1 MVNLKKGVIPFFLLM
16 FSLCFSQQ
24 SENLIPSQAST
35 VFSINNINLLNKIS
49 IDELVA
55 YDFMDELHQELFD
68 GSTSNKTMKDAGI
81 DFEQRLNVFYGKDQ
95 VYEVTGFSFGVA
107 DKNALFKVFDDFDF
121 SETLSNG
128 AERYNSLFNTLILK
142 ESSAVLLRVEPTD
155 EYLVRMTDSLS
166 YFEMEINEWPPNEA
180 AIETADE
187 EIGIDEFIS
196 EETIPEVS
204 PGVELLGEEV
214 DNIETELTLLD
225 FANDQYDKNYWEI
238 RDSIEFSM
246 QTIGMNALI
255 EDLILNENSLKTVD
269 ERFNLQLEKKSEGIF
284 FMDNSRNFSNQG
296 GMWYFQTMYPIMNTD
311 LKELYAENFMVGEL
325 HLDSNEVHFDLTAN
339 YGNQLGSI
347 YSEMNNNS
355 LNKEFIKYIPED
367 AAAYFIYN
375 VDLRKAYEKAYD
387 ILLPIL
393 KDKKD
398 NAMVMN
404 LLAIQL
410 LYKLVDKKALF
421 GAYKGG
427 IFATFNGVQKI
438 TKKQIEFQY
447 DEENFDYSEIET
459 ESEEDMP
466 VFTLGFASERTDLC
480 EMVLTDLSR
489 VTSRIEKKEGYW
501 IIKDALLETA
511 PLYVVCNPEVLLISN
526 DPQFIKSHLNGYGKR
541 AISKK
546 QVKKI
551 KKSGVLYAKIDLG
564 ESLNKFPQNFLDAR
578 QKDVLNNLKNNS
590 GSIEFDSGDSEIS
603 HTNYGLR
610 YTFES
615 SSTKASQFLDM
626 INALYILSK

>member
-1 MVNLKKGVIPFFLLM
+1 MVNLKKGMIPFFLLM
-16 FSLCFSQQ
+16 FSVCFSQQ
-24 SENLIPSQAST
+24 SENLIPNQAST

-95 VYEVTGFSFGVA
+95 IYEVTGFSFGVA

-128 AERYNSLFNTLILK
+128 SERYNSLFNTLILK
-142 ESSAVLLRVEPTD
+142 GTSAVLLRLQPTD
-155 EYLVRMTDSLS
+155 EYLVRMTDSLNYYEWDTENLNEYLDS
-166 YFEMEINEWPPNEA
+166 QDEVFEEA
-180 AIETADE
+180 LVE
-187 EIGIDEFIS
+187 
-196 EETIPEVS
+196 EVS
-204 PGVELLGEEV
+204 IMSPSDSIVLPYDLMEREELMHS
-214 DNIETELTLLD
+214 
-225 FANDQYDKNYWEI
+225 DKKSYWEI
-238 RDSIEFSM
+238 RDSLAYVM
-246 QTIGMNALI
+246 QLEGMNALI
-255 EDLILNENSLKTVD
+255 EDLIISEKSLASSD
-269 ERFNLQLEKKSEGIF
+269 ERFSLQLEKKSEGIF

-296 GMWYFQTMYPIMNTD
+296 GMWYFQTMYPIMNAD

-367 AAAYFIYN
+367 ASAYFIYN

-410 LYKLVDKKALF
+410 LDKLVDKKALF

-459 ESEEDMP
+459 EAEEDMP

-541 AISKK
+541 AISKN

-551 KKSGVLYAKIDLG
+551 KKSGVLYAKLDLG
-564 ESLNKFPQNFLDAR
+564 ESLNQFPQTFLDAR
-578 QKDVLNNLKNNS
+578 QKDVLKNLKNNS
-590 GSIEFDSGDSEIS
+590 GSIELDSGDSELS

>member
-1 MVNLKKGVIPFFLLM
+1 MVNLKKGMIPFFLLM
-16 FSLCFSQQ
+16 FSVCFSQQ
-24 SENLIPSQAST
+24 SENLIPNQAST

-95 VYEVTGFSFGVA
+95 IYEVTGFSFGVA

-128 AERYNSLFNTLILK
+128 SERYNSLFNTLILK
-142 ESSAVLLRVEPTD
+142 GTSAVLLRLQPTD
-155 EYLVRMTDSLS
+155 EYLVRMTDSLNYYEWDTENLNEYLDS
-166 YFEMEINEWPPNEA
+166 QDEVFEEA
-180 AIETADE
+180 LVE
-187 EIGIDEFIS
+187 
-196 EETIPEVS
+196 EVS
-204 PGVELLGEEV
+204 IMSPSDSIALSYDLMEREELMHS
-214 DNIETELTLLD
+214 
-225 FANDQYDKNYWEI
+225 DKKSYWEI
-238 RDSIEFSM
+238 RDSLAYVM
-246 QTIGMNALI
+246 QLEGMNALI
-255 EDLILNENSLKTVD
+255 EDLIISEKSLASSD
-269 ERFNLQLEKKSEGIF
+269 ERFSLQLEKKSEGIF

-296 GMWYFQTMYPIMNTD
+296 GMWYFQTMYPIMNAD

-367 AAAYFIYN
+367 ASAYFIYN

-410 LYKLVDKKALF
+410 LDKLVDKKALF

-459 ESEEDMP
+459 EAEEDMP

-541 AISKK
+541 AISKN

-551 KKSGVLYAKIDLG
+551 KKSGVLYAKLDLG
-564 ESLNKFPQNFLDAR
+564 ESLNQFPQTFLDAR
-578 QKDVLNNLKNNS
+578 QKDVLKNLKNNS
-590 GSIEFDSGDSEIS
+590 GSIELDSGDSELS